1 MKKRDIR
8 PELDSYD
15 RQILQELQRD
25 GGLTNQE
32 LAGRICLS
40 PSPCLRRVQA
50 LEDAGIILKRVALL
64 DAQKLGLELMALIQ
78 ISMDRHTPERF
89 RGFEEHVRQYPEV
102 QECYL
107 ITGQEADYLVKVV
120 VRDMVHF
127 QDLLLERLTR
137 IEGVTGVHS
146 SFVLRRVVDTTELP
160 VA

>member
-89 RGFEEHVRQYPEV
+89 RGFEDHVRRYPEV

-107 ITGQEADYLVKVV
+107 ITGQDADYLVKVV

-127 QDLLLERLTR
+127 QDFLLERLTR

-160 VA
+160 VG